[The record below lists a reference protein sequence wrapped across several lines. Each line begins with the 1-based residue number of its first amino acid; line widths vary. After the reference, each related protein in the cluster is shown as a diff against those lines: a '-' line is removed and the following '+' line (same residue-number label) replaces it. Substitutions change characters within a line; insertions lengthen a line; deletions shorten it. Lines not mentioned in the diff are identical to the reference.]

1 MGESVLSGQP
11 PGKPLVGDGKERGV
25 GEPALWERTQDLQ
38 TENSETSS
46 MQGLRQKNRKKWP
59 NEH

>member
-1 MGESVLSGQP
+1 MLGTWQGIGMGGIGALWQP

-25 GEPALWERTQDLQ
+25 EEPALWEKTQDLQ

-46 MQGLRQKNRKKWP
+46 IQGL
-59 NEH
+59 